1 MNDIVKGV
9 LGSLIASG
17 LIALGAYL
25 SYELVPE
32 ETTLSY
38 KVSQHRTGQ
47 LSSWFI
53 ALKNNS
59 EVPVD
64 FVRISAPKDNLM
76 AADYSSASPKPT
88 SENDWE
94 GKLSKG
100 AEIQAM
106 YVFSSISVFNEEL
119 LQDIVKATYQE
130 RNEISGEWETRAV
143 EFHLGESSSR
153 TFWKIFWFL
162 FPFVGVSLVTFIGL
176 YLKRKYFSSSESEG
190 GPEKVEQEK
199 PADT

>member
-38 KVSQHRTGQ
+38 KVSQHRAGQ
-47 LSSWFI
+47 LSSWLI
-53 ALKNNS
+53 VLKNNS

-64 FVRISAPKDNLM
+64 FVRISAPEDNLI
-76 AADYSSASPKPT
+76 AADYSSTSPKPT

-106 YVFSSISVFNEEL
+106 YVFSSVTVFNEEL
-119 LQDIVKATYQE
+119 LKDIVKATYQE
-130 RNEISGEWETRAV
+130 RNETSAEWETRAV

-176 YLKRKYFSSSESEG
+176 YLKRKYFSSSESG
-190 GPEKVEQEK
+190 GGSEKVEQEK
-199 PADT
+199 PAET